1 MNRKNIFA
9 GAVLLAIFFLASQAG
24 AFSFTTCGGEKVVWD
39 DPFEM
44 VQNTAS
50 IPHGSLKEVCL
61 DGAIARWRNVQGMM
75 DMVSKSSTVTP
86 LPVIFVGDGQ
96 NDVMVTARSTIG
108 GNHGLT
114 ITFLDTCFWG
124 GDMEIVE
131 ADVMVASDLDF
142 GKVVENTLPLNSGRE
157 TFLHEFG
164 HAHGLEHALLF
175 NDMRPGPPLPV
186 VGGTGET
193 VDVLPDDAQGGRF
206 LYPTFFPEVNLFAS
220 AQRLKGSPNKIL
232 LNNEG
237 TVNKCSSGGTLTVNS
252 TVGNNG
258 TVDVTQTERWW
269 VSTSDHAHNGGI
281 QIGQASNTTFL
292 ANKVKTKSV
301 TLTLPALPVGTYF
314 LYHGVDV
321 LHEINESREDDNAV
335 REALVIKVTAC

>member
-1 MNRKNIFA
+1 MNSKNFA
-9 GAVLLAIFFLASQAG
+9 AAVVLASFFLASQAD
-24 AFSFTTCGGEKVVWD
+24 AFTFLKCGDDPVVWD

-50 IPHGSLKEVCL
+50 IPPGSLKEVVL
-61 DGAIARWRNVQGMM
+61 DGAIARWNNVRGMQ
-75 DMVSKSSTVTP
+75 DVVSMSSTVTP
-86 LPVIFVGDGQ
+86 LPIIFNGDGQ
-96 NDVMVTARSTIG
+96 NDVMVTARSNIG

-114 ITFLDTCFWG
+114 MTFRDTCFWG
-124 GDMEIVE
+124 GDMEWVE
-131 ADVMVASDLDF
+131 ADVMIASDLDF
-142 GKVVENTLPLNSGRE
+142 GKVVENTLHLKSGRE

-164 HAHGLEHALLF
+164 HALGLDHSLGF
-175 NDMRPGPPLPV
+175 DIMRPGPPLPL
-186 VGGTGET
+186 VGGPGET

-220 AQRLKGSPNKIL
+220 AQRLKGSIL
-232 LNNEG
+232 LNNDG
-237 TVNKCSSGGTLTVNS
+237 TVTKCASGGTLTVNS

-281 QIGQASNTTFL
+281 QIGQASNTTFP

-301 TLTLPALPVGTYF
+301 TLTLPALAVGTYF

-321 LHEINESREDDNAV
+321 LHQVEESREDDNAV
-335 REALVIKVTAC
+335 REALVIKVNAC